1 MPTEADGFKSQWLTC
16 FTNESPDQHST
27 EGCMNVS
34 YTDIASWYSHI
45 RQMGEKTGAQFN
57 SCQYG
62 NFFEFGWNVEQI
74 WPDSQVNC
82 SATAAIENASVQLL
96 CHTQQ
101 LLRDKYQTAL
111 LHSPESV
118 FNNESGQ
125 LVCGGLDGSCGMDPH
140 PSLPYLAH
148 LLDMSRTS
156 MAQTSADAVCIDRQ
170 DWISKTNPNADDR
183 KTWLPVKGKGFIP
196 VRAMIYSW
204 KAAMEQFAAVWHNDG
219 RPVIIND
226 HSNRL
231 DMMRHVEGI
240 YAEYGCWFKP
250 TESDGLGSI
259 NPHAV
264 GSALATL
271 GPRVAYIW
279 NHYAS
284 SHEANHLTYAY
295 LSAGLQTH
303 LWAGVF
309 PTVPIKNNDHAIGGD
324 CAPNCSFGPVF
335 SDFGPLFASMH
346 GREWVLVARAAE
358 VTTANA
364 LANLFRTK
372 VEGTGSGHRYVAP
385 VVLAPQNGTVALVLR
400 GLEFGRACVL
410 TRSTIRV
417 SYLRP
422 ASSHINNTLGT
433 VTSID
438 NTDSQDCGGGGWTR
452 GTQCVQLSLSFMQP
466 HDVTR
471 RSHRDMGL
479 AAAVVVIDCAHDNV

>member
-1 MPTEADGFKSQWLTC
+1 
-16 FTNESPDQHST
+16 
-27 EGCMNVS
+27 MNVS
-34 YTDIASWYSHI
+34 YADIASWYSHI

-466 HDVTR
+466 RDVTR